1 MTTDFD
7 VEPSDE
13 EIRQAHK
20 IYTEASQQRSPH
32 PESDVQWAR
41 VILRRQMNWEHM
53 RYENPLRNGIEQPQ
67 SKPRNSIESAS
78 PTRLPGLAH
87 QALPLLTIPPLPN
100 MSPRISSFSLPTP
113 VKEESEGDVMSLGL
127 AEHSSNQSIP
137 EPSSGVFGSP
147 EPLGA
152 LNTEPEKS
160 SLRVAA
166 PPTVLIAEG
175 AHPSGV
181 AQIFTASADSLA
193 TVPPR
198 SRSVRTFLRKPLRNA
213 IKRISCFSKGHFP
226 PHARPESVNFARPVA
241 DVPSLEESS
250 FHRQSRSSGEIQD
263 VPTSEEP
270 FVRVGNEISALVE
283 GMTSP
288 SIRIQFHARTE
299 DLFPTRSS

>member
-13 EIRQAHK
+13 EIRQACK

-53 RYENPLRNGIEQPQ
+53 RYENPLRNSMEQLQ
-67 SKPRNSIESAS
+67 LKPRNSIESAV
-78 PTRLPGLAH
+78 PTRLPGLVH
-87 QALPLLTIPPLPN
+87 QTLPLLTIPVLPN

-113 VKEESEGDVMSLGL
+113 VKEESEGDVMSLRL
-127 AEHSSNQSIP
+127 AENSSNQSIP
-137 EPSSGVFGSP
+137 EPSTGIFMSP
-147 EPLGA
+147 EPLDGP
-152 LNTEPEKS
+152 NTGPEKP

-166 PPTVLIAEG
+166 SPTVPRAEG

-181 AQIFTASADSLA
+181 AQTFTASADSLT

-198 SRSVRTFLRKPLRNA
+198 SRSVRTFLRKPLRNF
-213 IKRISCFSKGHFP
+213 IRRISCFSKGYFP
-226 PHARPESVNFARPVA
+226 PHTQPESVNLARPVA
-241 DVPSLEESS
+241 DVAPLEESS

-270 FVRVGNEISALVE
+270 FVRVGNEISALVG
-283 GMTSP
+283 GMISP